1 MDEITLKILLLGDSS
16 VGKSSL
22 MLRFTDNTFEENFGS
37 TIGAE
42 FKNKDIQINDEKI
55 KLHILDTAGQERYR
69 SVAKNFIRKVGGII
83 FVFDLS
89 NNNSFENIKD
99 WLMTADDAN
108 NNYQKILV
116 GNKLDIPERK
126 IDKERAEKLG
136 EKYNM
141 KYFETSAK
149 EGTNVELIF
158 KEIAELIISN
168 KPEKED
174 NNNTSILSNQ
184 SNNSKKHCCKNK

>member
-89 NNNSFENIKD
+89 NNDSFENIKD

-126 IDKERAEKLG
+126 IDKERAEKFSK
-136 EKYNM
+136 KYNM

-158 KEIAELIISN
+158 KEIAELILSN